1 MSKNHDENKDVKL
14 LSKIAKIDTV
24 RKTIQ
29 IAKNQIIGNKRWGR
43 LDYLT
48 HYCDY
53 VIIWSTTGQIAAFK
67 AKSSEDSE
75 TIVKEKKE
83 AHKLSNKNSKT
94 SKKK

>member
-1 MSKNHDENKDVKL
+1 MIKHDEDKDIKS

-24 RKTIQ
+24 NKTIQ
-29 IAKNQIIGNKRWGR
+29 IAKTQLIGNKRWGR

-48 HYCDY
+48 HYCGY
-53 VIIWSTTGQIAAFK
+53 TLIWSTAGQIAALK
-67 AKSSEDSE
+67 AKSSDSE

-83 AHKLSNKNSKT
+83 VHKLSNKNSKT